1 MYLMRQIDFNLFV
14 VLSIFGFI
22 FIFSMALYLTSYIRN
37 RFQKVYR
44 SLENLIKEE
53 PDFSKKMVV
62 EKQDEIGTLVDM
74 FNQLQSKL
82 EKDFNHLN
90 ELKIK
95 AEETA
100 RVKSQFLANM
110 SHEIRTPNQ
119 RYSWNELPS
128 LTDRFNPKQRSY
140 IGGKDRREV
149 LSKGSSSLGLFIKL
163 DYSLEP

>member
-1 MYLMRQIDFNLFV
+1 MR
-14 VLSIFGFI
+14 
-22 FIFSMALYLTSYIRN
+22 
-37 RFQKVYR
+37 
-44 SLENLIKEE
+44 NLIKEE

-100 RVKSQFLANM
+100 RVKSQCFGR
-110 SHEIRTPNQ
+110 I
-119 RYSWNELPS
+119 
-128 LTDRFNPKQRSY
+128 
-140 IGGKDRREV
+140 
-149 LSKGSSSLGLFIKL
+149 
-163 DYSLEP
+163 